1 MSYFLFDE
9 EEERRLYNES
19 LKREFLAEGIAKGIA
34 KGEKLGI
41 AKGEKLGIAKGEKLG
56 IAKGSKQMRNE
67 MIQTMIAEGAAAE
80 FVCKV
85 GGITE
90 DEYKLFL
97 KNSSIKQQTIER

>member
-9 EEERRLYNES
+9 EEDRRLYNES
-19 LKREFLAEGIAKGIA
+19 LKREFLSE
-34 KGEKLGI
+34 GI

-56 IAKGSKQMRNE
+56 IAKGSQQMRDE

>member
-19 LKREFLAEGIAKGIA
+19 LKREFLAEGIA

-56 IAKGSKQMRNE
+56 IAKGSKQMRDE